1 MEMAAV
7 ILNERE
13 PHRYGSYGLL
23 SVVGRPHRVF
33 VSCQFLLPSLVG
45 RRAPSRLPLSRRM
58 FLKSVSSTALVFS
71 LDDIVALRR
80 PALAIA
86 EEIAKVDLGVSYV
99 DIARAAGLNAKTI
112 FGGEHKNKYLLETT
126 GCGVAFYDYDNDGW
140 LDIFLV
146 NGWRLEG
153 FPRGQE
159 PTSHLFKNNRDGT
172 FTDVTAQAGLI
183 HFGWGQGVCIGDYD
197 NDGWDDLF
205 VSYFGKNV
213 LYHNHGDGT
222 FTDVTDKAGVGGNGK
237 RWNTGC
243 AFVDYDRDGKLDLFV
258 ANYIDLDL
266 ATAPAPESGPCL
278 YKGVMVACGPPGLTG
293 GKNILF
299 HNNGDGTFTDV
310 SESAGILDSAST
322 FGLGV
327 LTADFDNDGWPDIYV
342 ANDSTASALYQNKRN
357 GKFEEV
363 AIEAGCALSPD
374 GKPQAGM
381 GVAAGDYDL
390 DGNLDI
396 VKTNFAGDT
405 PSLYRN
411 LGSGTFED
419 KTFTAGLGIH
429 TQYLGWG
436 CGFLDFDNDGWPDV
450 LMCNGHVYPEIEQL
464 KTEAGYPQP
473 KLLYR
478 NLRNGKFE
486 DVSES
491 AGTGITKPVAAR
503 GCAFGDFDNDG
514 DIDVVVNTVNDY
526 LQLLRC
532 DSRKANHWIKVKLI
546 GTKSNRSAIGAR
558 VTCVSTARDQSKQH
572 RQIDEVRSGGG
583 FLSQSELRL
592 HFGLGG
598 AEKVDVLEIRWPNG
612 QTEILKDIDAN
623 QVVFI
628 KEGAGIVRAERFE
641 KRS

>member
-1 MEMAAV
+1 MSFSRRNFLRYLSQSALV
-7 ILNERE
+7 LSLRE
-13 PHRYGSYGLL
+13 VLALDRSPLLGAL
-23 SVVGRPHRVF
+23 SV
-33 VSCQFLLPSLVG
+33 
-45 RRAPSRLPLSRRM
+45 APNPQ
-58 FLKSVSSTALVFS
+58 SS
-71 LDDIVALRR
+71 
-80 PALAIA
+80 
-86 EEIAKVDLGVSYV
+86 AKPEANLGVTFLDVAHES
-99 DIARAAGLNAKTI
+99 GLNAKTI

-146 NGWRLEG
+146 NGSRLEG
-153 FPRGQE
+153 FPPGQE

-172 FTDVTAQAGLI
+172 FTDVTAKAGLV
-183 HFGWGQGVCIGDYD
+183 HHGWGQGVCIGDYD

-213 LYHNHGDGT
+213 LYHNNGDGT

-258 ANYIDLDL
+258 ANYIDMDL
-266 ATAPAPESGPCL
+266 ATAPVPESGPCL
-278 YKGVMVACGPPGLTG
+278 YKGVMVACGPPGLKG

-310 SESAGILDSAST
+310 SEASGILGSGGT

-342 ANDSTASALYQNKRN
+342 ADDSSTSALYQNKKN
-357 GKFEEV
+357 GKFIDIAV
-363 AIEAGCALSPD
+363 EAGCALSPD

-381 GVAAGDYDL
+381 GVSAADYDL

-405 PSLYRN
+405 PSLYHN
-411 LGSGTFED
+411 LGGANFED
-419 KTFTAGLGIH
+419 TTFSAGLGVH

-436 CGFLDFDNDGWPDV
+436 CGFFDFDNDGWADI
-450 LMCNGHVYPEIEQL
+450 LICNGHVYPEVEQL
-464 KTEAGYPQP
+464 KTEAGYAQR

-478 NLRNGKFE
+478 NLHNGKFE
-486 DVSES
+486 DVSEI
-491 AGTGITKPVAAR
+491 AGPGISTPSAAR

-514 DIDVVVNTVNDY
+514 DLDAVVNTVNG
-526 LQLLRC
+526 LPQLLRC
-532 DSRKANHWIKVKLI
+532 DSSSGNNWIKIKTMGV
-546 GTKSNRSAIGAR
+546 KSNRRGIGAR
-558 VTCVSTARDQSKQH
+558 VTCVTTVSGESKPH

-583 FLSQSELRL
+583 YLSQSDLRV
-592 HFGLGG
+592 HFGLGK
-598 AEKVDVLEIRWPNG
+598 ADKIDSLEIRWPSG
-612 QTEILKDIDAN
+612 QVDTVKDIGVN
-623 QVVFI
+623 QQLFVS
-628 KEGAGIVRAERFE
+628 EGHGIVRTDKFATRPP
-641 KRS
+641 K